1 MKSFI
6 VGLLFGAILGVG
18 AIWYFTADQPET
30 ALQETQERA
39 RTEAEKA
46 RESIQTAGE
55 QARQVWDARLE
66 ALQLRAEDI
75 RDELAEDSRIIRR
88 KARDFGK
95 ATVDVAV
102 DTSTTATIKAKLAA
116 DEKLSVFD
124 VSVSTT
130 QGYVTLSGTVDSPEH
145 IGRAIALALGTE
157 GVREVTSVL
166 KVQQ

>member
-1 MKSFI
+1 MKT
-6 VGLLFGAILGVG
+6 AIAVLIGVLVG
-18 AIWYFTADQPET
+18 AGAVWLLGGNDPATTLQNAEELAAREMREAGD
-30 ALQETQERA
+30 ALQE
-39 RTEAEKA
+39 
-46 RESIQTAGE
+46 AGE
-55 QARQVWDARLE
+55 MTRQAWNARLE

-75 RDELAEDSRIIRR
+75 QEELAEDSRVIRR
-88 KARDFGK
+88 KARDFGE

-102 DTSTTATIKAKLAA
+102 DTSTTASIKAKLAA